1 MAITTS
7 QIPALLL
14 PGARKVKGLYREME
28 TQWKKIYE
36 IGPSNME
43 AEKTI
48 HVRYLPLPLLKQQ
61 GTPTQMDQLAG
72 QRFVWNHLHV
82 VFSLGYAFTEEA
94 LDDNLYKSAFD
105 AANLGLARSFRQ
117 MKEIN
122 GAAPLNTGN
131 VVNAT
136 VGGDNLALFSTAHPV
151 DGYTV
156 PNTPTTAVGLQ
167 ENTLMLA
174 NNMIRRFRDEAGLLF
189 GCQGKKTV
197 VPVELRHVAKRLH
210 ETEARP
216 GTTNNDIWSI
226 KESDDLRDGYVVLDF
241 LTSPYAWFV
250 LSDAGGLI
258 CLDRKPFRTEV
269 QTDFATNNLMVK
281 GTERY
286 YIGVDDWRLGFG
298 AYPTN

>member
-7 QIPALLL
+7 QIPAMLL
-14 PGARKVKGLYREME
+14 PGVRKIKGLYREME
-28 TQWKKIYE
+28 PQWKKIYE
-36 IGPSNME
+36 MGPSNME
-43 AEKTI
+43 AEKTV
-48 HVRYLPLPLLKQQ
+48 HVRYLPLPLLKLQ
-61 GTPTQMDQLAG
+61 GTPTQMDNLAG
-72 QRFVWNHLHV
+72 QRFIWNHLHV

-122 GAAPLNTGN
+122 GAAPLNTGS
-131 VVNAT
+131 VVQPT
-136 VGGDNLALFSTAHPV
+136 TGGDNLALFSPAHPV
-151 DGYTV
+151 DGFTV
-156 PNTPTTAVGLQ
+156 PNTTLTQVGLQ
-167 ENTLMLA
+167 ENTLALA
-174 NNMIRRFRDEAGLLF
+174 NNMIRRFRDEAGLLAGF
-189 GCQGKKTV
+189 QGRTLV
-197 VPVELRHVAKRLH
+197 VPVELRHIAKRLQ

-216 GTTNNDIWSI
+216 GTTNNDVATLR
-226 KESDDLRDGYVVLDF
+226 ESGDLGNGYVVMDF

-258 CLDRKPFRTEV
+258 CLDRKPFRTEI

-286 YIGVDDWRLGFG
+286 YIGVDDWRLGVGF
-298 AYPTN
+298 YPTN